1 MSWFF
6 ARKKQEPF
14 IKAYVESTPKTVAD
28 KTPTADMRFVAI
40 DAETTGFDTAKDR
53 MLSLALIEVRG
64 GRLQMASSVKWLIY
78 QPAAAMTSAVSVHG
92 ILPAETATGR
102 QEADV
107 VRDLLPLLQGAVLVG
122 HHVAFDAAMIT
133 AALKRHFRVSLRNPI
148 LDTANLAM
156 TAVDAFAKTG
166 YPGQRAPSLD
176 EVCAQC
182 GITPVERHTA
192 EGDAFTTAM
201 LFLTLCARL
210 QRNLGRPLKAGDL
223 PIARP

>member
-1 MSWFF
+1 MNWFF

-14 IKAYVESTPKTVAD
+14 IEAYVESTPKTVAD
-28 KTPTADMRFVAI
+28 KTPIADMRFIAL
-40 DAETTGFDTAKDR
+40 DAETTGFDIAKDR
-53 MLSLALIEVRG
+53 MLSLALIEVRS

-107 VRDLLPLLQGAVLVG
+107 VRDLLPLLHGAVLVG

-133 AALKRHFRVSLRNPI
+133 AALKRNYRVSLRNPI

-156 TAVDAFAKTG
+156 VAVDAFAKTG

-210 QRNLGRPLKAGDL
+210 QRNIGRTLKASDL
-223 PIARP
+223 PIATP

>member
-1 MSWFF
+1 MNWFF
-6 ARKKQEPF
+6 RRKKLEPF
-14 IKAYVESTPKTVAD
+14 LEAYVDGTPKAVAD
-28 KTPTADMRFVAI
+28 KTPLADLRFVAL
-40 DAETTGFDTAKDR
+40 DAETTGFDVAKDR
-53 MLSLALIEVRG
+53 MLSLAIIEVKG
-64 GRLQMASSVKWLIY
+64 GRLQVASSTAWLVY
-78 QPAAAMTSAVSVHG
+78 QATAPLGPAVSVHG

-102 QEADV
+102 QEADIL
-107 VRDLLPLLQGAVLVG
+107 RDLLPRLQGAVLVG

-133 AALKRHFRVSLRNPI
+133 AALKRNYGVVLRNPL

-156 TAVDAFAKTG
+156 IAVDAFAKTG

-182 GITPVERHTA
+182 GIPPVERHTA

-223 PIARP
+223 PLTRA

>member
-6 ARKKQEPF
+6 RRKKLEPF
-14 IKAYVESTPKTVAD
+14 LETYVEGTEKSVGKVPFAD
-28 KTPTADMRFVAI
+28 VRFVAL
-40 DAETTGFDTAKDR
+40 DAETTGFDIAKDR
-53 MLSLALIEVRG
+53 MLSLAIIEVKG
-64 GRLQMASSVKWLIY
+64 GRLQVSTSTSWLIY
-78 QPAAAMTSAVSVHG
+78 QPTAPMSSAVSVHG
-92 ILPAETATGR
+92 ILPSETATGR
-102 QEADV
+102 QEADIL
-107 VRDLLPLLQGAVLVG
+107 RDLIPRLQGAVLVG

-133 AALKRHFRVSLRNPI
+133 ASLKRHYGVGLRNPL

-156 TAVDAFAKTG
+156 IAVDAFAKTG

-182 GITPVERHTA
+182 GIPPVERHTA

-210 QRNLGRPLKAGDL
+210 QRNLGRPLKASDL
-223 PIARP
+223 PLTSS

>member
-1 MSWFF
+1 MNWLFR
-6 ARKKQEPF
+6 RKKLEPF
-14 IKAYVESTPKTVAD
+14 LQTYVEATDKTVVG
-28 KTPTADMRFVAI
+28 KVPLADMRFVAL

-53 MLSLALIEVRG
+53 MLSLAIIEVKG
-64 GRLQMASSVKWLIY
+64 GRLQVSSSTAWLIY
-78 QPAAAMTSAVSVHG
+78 QATAPMSSAVSVHG
-92 ILPAETATGR
+92 ILPSETATGR
-102 QEADV
+102 LEADIL
-107 VRDLLPLLQGAVLVG
+107 RDLLPRLQGAVLVG

-133 AALKRHFRVSLRNPI
+133 AALKRHYGIVLRNPL

-156 TAVDAFAKTG
+156 IAVDAFAKTG

-182 GITPVERHTA
+182 GIPPVERHTA

-210 QRNLGRPLKAGDL
+210 QRNLGRPIKAGDL
-223 PIARP
+223 PFTKA

>member
-1 MSWFF
+1 MNWFF
-6 ARKKQEPF
+6 GRKKLEPF
-14 IKAYVESTPKTVAD
+14 LDAYVDGTAKTVPE
-28 KTPTADMRFVAI
+28 KTPLADMRFVAL
-40 DAETTGFDTAKDR
+40 DAETTGFDLAKDR
-53 MLSLALIEVRG
+53 MLSLAIIEVKG
-64 GRLQMASSVKWLIY
+64 GRLQVASSTAWLIY
-78 QPAAAMTSAVSVHG
+78 QATAPLGPAMSVHG

-102 QEADV
+102 QEADIL
-107 VRDLLPLLQGAVLVG
+107 RDLLPRLQGAVLVG

-133 AALKRHFRVSLRNPI
+133 AALKRHYGVALRNPL

-156 TAVDAFAKTG
+156 IAVDAFAKTG

-201 LFLTLCARL
+201 LFLTLVARL
-210 QRNLGRPLKAGDL
+210 QRNLGRTLKAGDL
-223 PIARP
+223 PLTRA

>member
-6 ARKKQEPF
+6 SRKKLEPF
-14 IKAYVESTPKTVAD
+14 LEAYIDGTAKTVAE
-28 KTPTADMRFVAI
+28 KTALPDMRFVAL
-40 DAETTGFDTAKDR
+40 DAETTGFDLVKDR
-53 MLSLALIEVRG
+53 MLSLAIIEVKG
-64 GRLQMASSVKWLIY
+64 GRLQVASSTAWLIY
-78 QPAAAMTSAVSVHG
+78 QATALLGPAVSVHG

-102 QEADV
+102 LEADIL
-107 VRDLLPLLQGAVLVG
+107 RDLLPRLQGAVLVG

-133 AALKRHFRVSLRNPI
+133 AALKRHYGIALRNPL

-156 TAVDAFAKTG
+156 IAVDAFAKTG

-182 GITPVERHTA
+182 GIPPVERHTA

-223 PIARP
+223 PLTRA